1 MFQKIVT
8 SPLGN
13 IKITAT
19 STGLTEV
26 IFIEADETEIR
37 DASLFENEI
46 CLITAQQLEQYF
58 SGNRKHF
65 EIPLSPSGTTFQ
77 QNVWQELLKIPFGK
91 SSTYSAIAND
101 MNNPLSVRAVGMAN
115 GKNPISI
122 IIPCHRVIGADG
134 SLTGYAG
141 GLWRKEALLKL
152 EEHPAFI
159 QPTLW

>member
-1 MFQKIVT
+1 MFQKIVA

-13 IKITAT
+13 IKITAS

-26 IFIEADETEIR
+26 IFMEADETEIR
-37 DASLFENEI
+37 DTSLFENEI
-46 CLITAQQLEQYF
+46 CLITAQQLEEYF
-58 SGNRKHF
+58 SGKRKHF
-65 EIPLSPSGTTFQ
+65 EIPLSPAGTTFQ

-101 MNNPLSVRAVGMAN
+101 MSNPLSVRAVGMAN

-141 GLWRKEALLKL
+141 GLWRKKALLKL